1 MYGWGTVINVV
12 PDDGARPEL
21 SNSTRGARGFTW
33 YSTRFLKVEGAYLL
47 SRLLDRANASSVF
60 NNHIFRTKVSW
71 QFTRELS
78 ARAIIQY
85 NTLLANP
92 ELTSLETDRNLNLD
106 FLVTYLVN
114 PWTALYIGYNNNQ
127 KNIAIVPH
135 EDGSELVRT
144 SGLNDDSWQFFVKF
158 SYFFSF

>member
-1 MYGWGTVINVV
+1 M
-12 PDDGARPEL
+12 
-21 SNSTRGARGFTW
+21 
-33 YSTRFLKVEGAYLL
+33 
-47 SRLLDRANASSVF
+47 F
-60 NNHIFRTKVSW
+60 NNHIFRSKVNW

-78 ARAIIQY
+78 ARTIIQY

-92 ELTSLETDRNLNLD
+92 ELTSLETNRNLNLD

-127 KNIAIVPH
+127 KNIRIVPH
-135 EDGSELVRT
+135 EDGSDLVRT
-144 SGLNDDSWQFFVKF
+144 SGLNDDSRQFFVKF